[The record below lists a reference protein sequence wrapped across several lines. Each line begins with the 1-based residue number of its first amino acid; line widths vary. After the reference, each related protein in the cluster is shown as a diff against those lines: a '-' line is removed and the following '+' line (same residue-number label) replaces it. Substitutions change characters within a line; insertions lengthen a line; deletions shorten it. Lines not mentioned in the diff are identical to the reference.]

1 MTLDDVLISFVDFVY
16 GTVVLFMTCLLGA
29 D

>member
-1 MTLDDVLISFVDFVY
+1 VTLDGVLISFVDFVY
-16 GTVVLFMTCLLGA
+16 GTVVLFMTCLLDA